1 MEVNRDVTESISKE
15 TEGIKNELTFFTVN
29 MLNLYSQNERSGNPN
44 EDITMHKIKT
54 QHLIIYY
61 LYRVFCK
68 YRDNIMNVIPIED
81 INKMYALLNIP
92 ENSRGC
98 MPMAGRLSNK
108 KKQLDLA
115 LFTLIKVLNDFNMK
129 QKGKLS
135 PDKFNDMLA
144 FFRSK
149 QNIKKILEDFKVLNI
164 LIPNLSNTNVEY
176 NIFDKNRKKETLLE
190 LGIEPYNNDVTLSK
204 SNTSFDNVAD
214 EEKVDNL
221 TDTARDDENNALQK
235 ELENA
240 EKAEFNASEVVV
252 QNSPDIQ
259 QEDLPEVA
267 SLENNNQNT
276 PTESTTEAPTE
287 STEVPTESTEAPTE
301 STEVP
306 TESTTEAP
314 IESIETPTESTE
326 TPTPPPKNNSILNE
340 SVSENNA
347 SNELN
352 KL

>member
-1 MEVNRDVTESISKE
+1 MEVNGDVTESISKE

-149 QNIKKILEDFKVLNI
+149 Q
-164 LIPNLSNTNVEY
+164 
-176 NIFDKNRKKETLLE
+176 
-190 LGIEPYNNDVTLSK
+190 
-204 SNTSFDNVAD
+204 
-214 EEKVDNL
+214 
-221 TDTARDDENNALQK
+221 
-235 ELENA
+235 
-240 EKAEFNASEVVV
+240 
-252 QNSPDIQ
+252 
-259 QEDLPEVA
+259 
-267 SLENNNQNT
+267 
-276 PTESTTEAPTE
+276 
-287 STEVPTESTEAPTE
+287 
-301 STEVP
+301 
-306 TESTTEAP
+306 
-314 IESIETPTESTE
+314 
-326 TPTPPPKNNSILNE
+326 
-340 SVSENNA
+340 
-347 SNELN
+347 
-352 KL
+352 